1 MLTVN
6 NAEHPFHE
14 GLTIKTLLEEKGYVF
29 HRIIVKLNDKVVE
42 DADFAETFLKDGDN
56 VKAIH
61 IFAGG

>member
-6 NAEHPFHE
+6 NTEHPFHE
-14 GLTIKTLLEEKGYVF
+14 GMTIKSLLDEKGFVF
-29 HRIIVKLNDKVVE
+29 HRIVVKLNGDVVE

-61 IFAGG
+61 VFAGG

>member
-1 MLTVN
+1 MLIVN

-14 GLTIKTLLEEKGYVF
+14 GMTIKILLEEKAFVF

-42 DADFAETFLKDGDN
+42 DADFAETFLKDGDD

-61 IFAGG
+61 VFAGG